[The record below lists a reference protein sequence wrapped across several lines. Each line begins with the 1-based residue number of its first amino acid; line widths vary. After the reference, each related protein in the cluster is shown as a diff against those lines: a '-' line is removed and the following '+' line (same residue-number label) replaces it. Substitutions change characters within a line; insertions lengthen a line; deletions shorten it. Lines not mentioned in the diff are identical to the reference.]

1 MKERYTGKLRC
12 ATCGDTESFEFND
25 DKSYI
30 KCVKCNRE
38 YFGGYD
44 ELLSYN
50 QETIEEVKG
59 QIEADAEAYIRKS
72 LEDTFKGNNFSR
84 LSKKRNHFFY
94 LTFDFVCK

>member
-50 QETIEEVKG
+50 QETI
-59 QIEADAEAYIRKS
+59 AEAYIRKS
-72 LEDTFKGNNFSR
+72 LEDTFKGNNFF
-84 LSKKRNHFFY
+84 KIK
-94 LTFDFVCK
+94 

>member
-1 MKERYTGKLRC
+1 MDKKKVILYGCGKRC
-12 ATCGDTESFEFND
+12 QVILDILAESNMAVV
-25 DKSYI
+25 YI
-30 KCVKCNRE
+30 IDSNSNKWGE

-72 LEDTFKGNNFSR
+72 LEDTFKGNNFF
-84 LSKKRNHFFY
+84 KIK
-94 LTFDFVCK
+94 

>member
-12 ATCGDTESFEFND
+12 ATCGDTESFDFND

-59 QIEADAEAYIRKS
+59 QIEADAEAYIKKS
-72 LEDTFKGNNFSR
+72 LEDAFKGNNFF
-84 LSKKRNHFFY
+84 KIK
-94 LTFDFVCK
+94 

>member
-50 QETIEEVKG
+50 QE
-59 QIEADAEAYIRKS
+59 ADAEAYIRKS
-72 LEDTFKGNNFSR
+72 LEDTFKGNNFF
-84 LSKKRNHFFY
+84 KIK
-94 LTFDFVCK
+94 